1 MEFAGLA
8 YALLAANALRLAS
21 FRGRQDRGQEGYE
34 CANDQDAAKRDGS
47 MQSAIGHRSGSCAV
61 SRAVYLGLRL
71 TASGRPRR
79 QFVKLIGPLRHDGAL
94 ERPGCLARG
103 YAHAS

>member
-34 CANDQDAAKRDGS
+34 WSNDQDAAKRDGS

-61 SRAVYLGLRL
+61 SRAVHLGLRL
-71 TASGRPRR
+71 TASGRPRQNTR
-79 QFVKLIGPLRHDGAL
+79 TVAKLVPMEIGIEAVT
-94 ERPGCLARG
+94 AR
-103 YAHAS
+103 SPS